1 MPARICVAAYSRR
14 RFRGW
19 TTGRKHALTFC
30 IGALIGKASRV
41 IAFYPDPSDPG
52 APVPPV
58 NYRSVIGPR
67 VSLRPAQ
74 PLLNQSKSAEPMTDH
89 TQERTMKSSAKR
101 PLDQRAI
108 PLRRALVVCCTMLLT
123 GCRTFSPDGGM
134 GEVTAIVGGNL
145 NKDIVKVSSPGDEI
159 LARDA
164 VERLLRKPLTA
175 DAAVQIAL
183 LNNRGLQAAYN
194 ELGIAEAVCV
204 ANSRPPAPSFS
215 FSYVSTAL
223 ELDVERQIVASILA
237 LVTQPARTE
246 IAADRFAQAQ
256 LQAALETLRVA
267 AEARRAYYRAVA
279 AQEIVSALT
288 GFKSTAESS
297 AELAKKLGETGA
309 LNELDQA
316 RQQVFYA
323 DVTTE
328 LAAARQQATIER
340 EHLVRALGLWG
351 YDLDFKL
358 PAALPALPAKP
369 KTRPTIEQDA
379 LDHRVDLQIARIEVE
394 ALARSYGLT
403 RATRFI
409 NVLDASGISKTQK
422 DKGSGE
428 PHSNGGGFDVAF
440 EVPIFDFGRPRL
452 REAEQRYMQ
461 AVNLVAEGAINARSE
476 AREAYRTY
484 RSSYEISG
492 HYQREVIPLRRTAL
506 DQAQLQ
512 FNSMLIDVFALVT
525 EARQLITATVNGIES
540 KRDFWL
546 ANTDLSVAVLGGG
559 GLGSNGD
566 SFLAAK
572 AALAGQ

>member
-1 MPARICVAAYSRR
+1 MRLISSMARGGGLAS
-14 RFRGW
+14 W
-19 TTGRKHALTFC
+19 LRK
-30 IGALIGKASRV
+30 G
-41 IAFYPDPSDPG
+41 
-52 APVPPV
+52 
-58 NYRSVIGPR
+58 
-67 VSLRPAQ
+67 
-74 PLLNQSKSAEPMTDH
+74 
-89 TQERTMKSSAKR
+89 
-101 PLDQRAI
+101 
-108 PLRRALVVCCTMLLT
+108 TMLAGFTVLLS
-123 GCRTFSPDGGM
+123 GCVTFSPDGGM
-134 GEVTAIVGGNL
+134 GPVAGFIGGNL
-145 NKDIVKVSSPGDEI
+145 NKDVVKVSVPQDE
-159 LARDA
+159 LWARDA
-164 VERLLRKPLTA
+164 VGRLLKKPLTP

-194 ELGIAEAVCV
+194 DLGIAEAVFV

-237 LVTQPARTE
+237 LVTQPARTK

-256 LQAALETLRVA
+256 LQAGWETLRVA
-267 AEARRAYYRAVA
+267 AETRRAYYRAVA
-279 AQEIVSALT
+279 AQEIVAALT

-316 RQQVFYA
+316 REQVFYA

-340 EHLVRALGLWG
+340 ERLVRLLGLWG

-358 PAALPALPAKP
+358 PNALPALPAKP
-369 KTRPTIEQDA
+369 RTLPTVEQDA
-379 LDHRVDLQIARIEVE
+379 MDHRVDLQIARIEVE
-394 ALARSYGLT
+394 AMARTYGLT

-428 PHSNGGGFDVAF
+428 PHSDGGGFDVAF
-440 EVPIFDFGRPRL
+440 VVPIFDFGRPRM

-461 AVNLVAEGAINARSE
+461 AVNVLAEGAINARSE
-476 AREAYRTY
+476 AREAYQTY
-484 RSSYEISG
+484 RSSYDISG
-492 HYQREVIPLRRTAL
+492 HFQHEVLPLRRTAF

-512 FNSMLIDVFALVT
+512 FSSMLIDVFALVT
-525 EARQLITATVNGIES
+525 ESRQLITASVNGVEA

-546 ANTDLSVAVLGGG
+546 AHTDLGVAVLGGG
-559 GLGSNGD
+559 GVGGKGD

>member
-1 MPARICVAAYSRR
+1 MRSIFSRAP
-14 RFRGW
+14 GDD
-19 TTGRKHALTFC
+19 L
-30 IGALIGKASRV
+30 ASR
-41 IAFYPDPSDPG
+41 
-52 APVPPV
+52 
-58 NYRSVIGPR
+58 
-67 VSLRPAQ
+67 LRAG
-74 PLLNQSKSAEPMTDH
+74 
-89 TQERTMKSSAKR
+89 
-101 PLDQRAI
+101 
-108 PLRRALVVCCTMLLT
+108 TMLISCAVLLG
-123 GCRTFSPDGGM
+123 GCKTFSPDGGM
-134 GEVTAIVGGNL
+134 GPVAGFIGANL
-145 NKDIVKVSSPGDEI
+145 NKDVVKVSAPEDEL

-164 VERLLRKPLTA
+164 VERLLKKPLTP

-194 ELGIAEAVCV
+194 ELGIAEAVFV
-204 ANSRPPAPSFS
+204 ASSRPPPPSFS

-223 ELDVERQIVASILA
+223 ELDVERQIVASILG
-237 LVTQPARTE
+237 LVTQPARTK
-246 IAADRFAQAQ
+246 IAADRFVEAQ
-256 LQAALETLRVA
+256 LEAALETLRIA
-267 AEARRAYYRAVA
+267 ADTRRAYYRAVA
-279 AQEIVSALT
+279 AQEVVAALAD
-288 GFKSTAESS
+288 FESTAESS
-297 AELAKKLGETGA
+297 AELSKKLGETGA

-328 LAAARQQATIER
+328 LAAARQRATIER
-340 EHLVRALGLWG
+340 EQLVRALGLRG
-351 YDLDFKL
+351 CDLDFKL
-358 PAALPALPAKP
+358 PNALPALPAKP
-369 KTRPTIEQDA
+369 KTLPTIEQDA
-379 LDHRVDLQIARIEVE
+379 MDHRVDLQIARIEVE

-422 DKGSGE
+422 DKGSGR
-428 PHSNGGGFDVAF
+428 PHSDGGGFDVTF
-440 EVPIFDFGRPRL
+440 VVPIFDFGRPRL

-461 AVNLVAEGAINARSE
+461 AVNLLAKGAIDARSE

-492 HYQREVIPLRRTAL
+492 HYQSEVLPLRRTAF

-525 EARQLITATVNGIES
+525 ESRQLITATVNGIES

-546 ANTDLSVAVLGGG
+546 AYTDLSVAVLGGG
-559 GLGSNGD
+559 GIGSKGD